1 MVGWRRMHRVA
12 VIGGTGRQ
20 GFGLALRWAMA
31 GFTVIL
37 GSRDPQRAEAA
48 AERAK
53 HLKGTLSLR
62 GAGNREAAEAADV
75 VVLTIPFSGQ
85 EEILPSIRA
94 AVAGKAVID
103 TTVPLRSFSP
113 PVLEVPAAGSAAQRA
128 QELLPDAR
136 VAAAFHTV
144 SAVKLNAVDLPLEED
159 TLVCGDDRAKE
170 AGIALAE
177 RIGLRGLDAG
187 PLEAAATLERLG
199 ALLVG
204 LNQRYRRRAIGVR
217 FVGL

>member
-1 MVGWRRMHRVA
+1 MQKIA

-20 GFGLALRWAMA
+20 GFGLAVRWAMA
-31 GFTVIL
+31 GFRVIL
-37 GSRDPQRAEAA
+37 GSRDPKRAEVAV
-48 AERAK
+48 ERAK
-53 HLKGTLSLR
+53 HARGELPLR

-75 VVLTIPFSGQ
+75 VVLTIPFSAQ

-94 AVAGKAVID
+94 AVAGKVVID

-113 PVLEVPAAGSAAQRA
+113 PVLEVPPAGSAAQRA
-128 QELLPDAR
+128 RELLSDAR

-144 SAVKLNAVDLPLEED
+144 SAVKLNAFDTPLEED
-159 TLVCGDDRAKE
+159 TLVCGEEGAKE
-170 AGIALAE
+170 AGIVLAE

-199 ALLVG
+199 ALLVA